1 MQNNYQIS
9 QPLED
14 ATTLQMRSDLAE
26 TVHLNRR
33 FSIIESSNTDV
44 LIDSDVAR

>member
-14 ATTLQMRSDLAE
+14 ATTLQMRSDHYFGRDCTLEPAIFDYRI
-26 TVHLNRR
+26 VKY
-33 FSIIESSNTDV
+33 
-44 LIDSDVAR
+44 